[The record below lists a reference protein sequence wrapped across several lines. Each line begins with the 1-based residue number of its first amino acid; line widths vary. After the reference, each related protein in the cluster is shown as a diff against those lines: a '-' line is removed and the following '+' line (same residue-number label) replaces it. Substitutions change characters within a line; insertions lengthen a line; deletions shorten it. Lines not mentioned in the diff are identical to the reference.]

1 MTKRNNVLSGQYEYR
16 VILSLVRIHQLGNQK
31 FRDGK
36 AGLDVLK
43 ANEFVFSPPKYVIPL
58 LENVHF

>member
-1 MTKRNNVLSGQYEYR
+1 VTKRNNVLSGQYEYR
-16 VILSLVRIHQLGNQK
+16 VTLSLVRIRRLGNQK
-31 FRDGK
+31 FRDGE

-43 ANEFVFSPPKYVIPL
+43 ASESVFSLSKCVIPL

>member
-1 MTKRNNVLSGQYEYR
+1 MYSLDSTNKYR
-16 VILSLVRIHQLGNQK
+16 VTLSLVRIRQLGNQK
-31 FRDGK
+31 FMDGE

-43 ANEFVFSPPKYVIPL
+43 ASEFVFSLSKCVIPL